1 MNGIEAQAN
10 KDGGWSLL
18 DSSVIA
24 GENRLSEKIGGGGEL
39 MSGGLPRQ
47 FRYLKF
53 MLLVCLSVA
62 LIIMTA
68 EAPVHAQTQT
78 ITIST
83 TSTSITEGDSGT
95 KNVPITITLSEPT
108 SGANVAFRI
117 VVLPASTATVS
128 TNTASTSCS
137 APQPANADFCYGGP
151 PREFGSRY
159 DRTSLRYSATKT
171 YNLKIIGDTDDE
183 EDETIKV
190 LVRGDDDGHPGWK
203 KNSNTLTITITDDD
217 GTTTNPPAKPTGLTA
232 TAGNAQ
238 VMLSWTDPNDDSI
251 SKWQV
256 RYTTRTSGW
265 PSSSWEDIT
274 GSDADTTSHT
284 VTGLTNDSPYRFQ
297 IRAVGSGGDG
307 ASSNE
312 VTATPTA
319 PTAPVVLTK
328 PKNFAAAPG
337 NGQVVLTWDDP
348 QNAAIT
354 VWELNQKKGSDS
366 WSGWTAIS
374 GSTAT
379 TTTHTVPNLDNGSTY
394 QFRLRAK
401 AGVAPSPYAQATA
414 MLRAPTVAGVTIS
427 TAALT
432 VAEGASGTY
441 TVKLDKMPTSDV
453 TVTVAGMSGDV
464 TVSGSPLTFTTV
476 NYGTPQT
483 VTVSA
488 ATDTDTATDPDVTL
502 THSASGRGYGAVT
515 IASVVVSITENTP
528 LPMPTLTLA
537 TDPAPVTEGSAI
549 SLVVTADRA
558 VSGTLQVKLT
568 LAARGTSGFDAA
580 DVSGTLGPRD
590 FAAAFSGGR
599 QATVSIPTV
608 SDMNTE
614 GAETYRITL
623 TAGTGY
629 AVGSDV
635 EADGTLNDAAADA
648 SAAAPANM
656 VHSAVLPQIAGAVM
670 SQTLN
675 TVLDRVTGV
684 AGGVPGGDGVPFRG
698 VPRPSGLERL
708 DGSRSPV
715 VLSERQATK
724 LLDGATFNLQ
734 AEGAGSS
741 GVPALWGQGDWTSL
755 KGSEGALHWDG
766 ELRSLHLGGDLH
778 VRDDVLVGAAVSRT
792 VGDLDA
798 ENGGVQSTYET
809 ALTAVQPYVAWMA
822 GDGAHLWGSIG
833 YGEGKVR
840 LREAAM
846 LRQTDL
852 TWRSAAVGGRYVL
865 RENARMMDG
874 GTTRLAVKGWGSTA
888 RLRTVENDGLVA
900 LTLHTTRL
908 RVMLEGSH
916 EQLLDDDRTLTASLE
931 AGARYDDGDLGRGA
945 GLEVGGGVRWRN
957 AVRRL
962 TSELRVRTLVDHEQ
976 AREEWGASLLL
987 RYEPQAD
994 GSGTAMSLRLS
1005 RGQSASD
1012 FDWRLASGRSADA
1025 TSDASAVHLEAE
1037 VSHGLRMPGAGALL
1051 SPYAG
1056 LRVPE
1061 SGSGMIRLGTRYR
1074 LRDEFSLGLA
1084 MESRPGEVA
1093 VDGISLQG
1101 ALYW

>member
-1 MNGIEAQAN
+1 M
-10 KDGGWSLL
+10 
-18 DSSVIA
+18 
-24 GENRLSEKIGGGGEL
+24 
-39 MSGGLPRQ
+39 
-47 FRYLKF
+47 
-53 MLLVCLSVA
+53 
-62 LIIMTA
+62 
-68 EAPVHAQTQT
+68 HAQGET

-83 TSTSITEGDSGT
+83 TSLSITEGDSGT
-95 KNVPITITLSEPT
+95 KNVPISIKLNDAPGGTNVDFRVEYQ
-108 SGANVAFRI
+108 SG
-117 VVLPASTATVS
+117 STATDN
-128 TNTASTSCS
+128 TNKAATSCS
-137 APQPANADFCYGGP
+137 APAPAGADFCYGGP
-151 PREFGSRY
+151 HAASKPNEYDLTSIGWGDRQGPVGSKIY
-159 DRTSLRYSATKT
+159 VKV

-183 EDETIKV
+183 GDETIKV
-190 LVRGDDDGHPGWK
+190 RVRGDDLDFGWH
-203 KNSNTLTITITDDD
+203 NIASNTLTITITNDD
-217 GTTTNPPAKPTGLTA
+217 GTDPPAKPTGLTA

-256 RYTTRTSGW
+256 RYTTRISGW
-265 PSSSWEDIT
+265 TGSSWGDIP
-274 GSDADTTSHT
+274 GSDADTTSYT

-297 IRAVGSGGDG
+297 VRAVNSGGNG
-307 ASSNE
+307 ASSNA
-312 VTATPTA
+312 VTATPA
-319 PTAPVVLTK
+319 APVVLTK
-328 PKNFAAAPG
+328 PANFAAAPG

-354 VWELNQKKGSDS
+354 VWELRQKKGSDS
-366 WSGWTAIS
+366 WSDWTAIP

-379 TTTHTVPNLDNGSTY
+379 TTTYTVPNLDNGSTY
-394 QFRLRAK
+394 RFQLRAK
-401 AGVAPSPYAQATA
+401 AVSVTGPHAQATA
-414 MLRAPTVAGVTIS
+414 VLLTAPANFAATPGNGQVVLTWDDPQNAAITVWELRQKKGSDSWSDWTAIPGSTATTTTYTVPNLDNGSTYRFQLRAKAVRVTGPPSSEATAMLVVPTAAGVTIS

-432 VAEGASGTY
+432 VAEGSSGTY
-441 TVKLDKMPTSDV
+441 TVKLDKMPTNDV

-464 TVSGSPLTFTTV
+464 TVSGSPLTFTTT
-476 NYGTPQT
+476 NWAMAQT

-488 ATDTDTATDPDVTL
+488 ATDTDTTTDPDVTL
-502 THSASGRGYGAVT
+502 THSASGGGYGAVT
-515 IASVVVSITENTP
+515 IASVVVSITE
-528 LPMPTLTLA
+528 
-537 TDPAPVTEGSAI
+537 
-549 SLVVTADRA
+549 
-558 VSGTLQVKLT
+558 
-568 LAARGTSGFDAA
+568 
-580 DVSGTLGPRD
+580 
-590 FAAAFSGGR
+590 
-599 QATVSIPTV
+599 TVPP
-608 SDMNTE
+608 
-614 GAETYRITL
+614 
-623 TAGTGY
+623 
-629 AVGSDV
+629 
-635 EADGTLNDAAADA
+635 LNDAPMDE
-648 SAAAPANM
+648 SAATPANE

-684 AGGVPGGDGVPFRG
+684 AGGVPGGDGVPFQAM
-698 VPRPSGLERL
+698 PRPSELERSG
-708 DGSRSPV
+708 GSRSPMV
-715 VLSERQATK
+715 VLSGRQAAE
-724 LLDGATFNLQ
+724 LLDGTTFNLQ
-734 AEGAGSS
+734 AEGVGGS
-741 GVPALWGQGDWTSL
+741 GTPALWAQGDWTSL
-755 KGSEGALHWDG
+755 KGSDGELHWDG
-766 ELRSLHLGGDLH
+766 ELRSLHLGGDLR

-822 GDGAHLWGSIG
+822 ADGAHLWGSIG
-833 YGEGKVR
+833 YGEGEVR

-846 LRQTDL
+846 LRQTDM

-865 RENARMMDG
+865 RENARMVDG

-900 LTLHTTRL
+900 LTLNTTRV

-916 EQLLDDDRTLTASLE
+916 EQSLGDDRSLTASLE
-931 AGARYDDGDLGRGA
+931 AGVRYDDGDLGRGA

-987 RYEPQAD
+987 RHESQAD
-994 GSGTAMSLRLS
+994 GSGMAMSLGLS
-1005 RGQSASD
+1005 RGQAASD
-1012 FDWRLASGRSADA
+1012 LDWRLASGRSADA
-1025 TSDASAVHLEAE
+1025 ALDASAVHLEAE
-1037 VSHGLRMPGAGALL
+1037 VSHGLRLPGAGALL